1 MSNIYVS
8 EPRTSGK
15 VVLETTAGD
24 IEIELWSKEA
34 PKACRNFI
42 QLCLEGYYNSTIF
55 HRVVPGWI
63 VQGGDPTGTGEGG
76 ESVYGTP
83 FTDEFHSRLRF
94 TRRGLLAM
102 ANAGPNDNGSQF
114 FITLAP
120 TPELN
125 KKHTIF
131 GTVVGD
137 TLFTALK
144 LGEGEIDKETERP
157 TAPKS
162 IKATRVLDNPFTD
175 IAIRAQP
182 RETTLD
188 SIETEA
194 LAALPLAKKKKKNKV
209 INSKKLLSF
218 AADDDDD
225 DVDFAFGNTIGG
237 SSKQTNN
244 QTFMKSSHDLLDSDP
259 TLSKRSDDLSG
270 SAAQSSR
277 PNYSEIITATPGEK
291 TVETKSE
298 SDSLN
303 HPCSSKTVNDQIKQ
317 AEEDIRK
324 LTERKTHQ
332 KPQQEAGSLKDTI
345 QNIDRGEAKGGS
357 LSDML
362 SRYKANKEERS
373 GASRKRNRK
382 NEDDIFARLNSF
394 QAKIRKTKKPEQQ
407 HPKLCDRDNQNCSLH
422 GVLNCKS
429 CQPSEPSEYL
439 DLGNGSSK
447 EQSDGSWLSH
457 KLKFHDKQSS
467 SEYAPKVD
475 DYVVIDPREKR

>member
-8 EPRTSGK
+8 EPPTSGK
-15 VVLETTAGD
+15 VILETTAGD

-42 QLCLEGYYNSTIF
+42 QLCLEGYYNATIF

-76 ESVYGTP
+76 ESVYGAP
-83 FTDEFHSRLRF
+83 FADEFHSRLRF
-94 TRRGLLAM
+94 TRRGILAM

-137 TLFTALK
+137 SLFTALK

-162 IKATRVLDNPFTD
+162 IKATRVLDNPFPE
-175 IAIRAQP
+175 IVPRARPQ
-182 RETTLD
+182 EVLSSG
-188 SIETEA
+188 SIHTEA
-194 LAALPLAKKKKKNKV
+194 LASIPAAKKKKIKV

-225 DVDFAFGNTIGG
+225 DDYDDAFAAGTPAGKIE
-237 SSKQTNN
+237 KQATNR
-244 QTFMKSSHDLLDSDP
+244 TFMKSSHDLLESDP
-259 TLSKRSDDLSG
+259 TLSKNTHDLSG
-270 SAAQSSR
+270 STAQNHRPDGPRTSAATVDQSNPVSKAE
-277 PNYSEIITATPGEK
+277 PESPGHLHGNNS
-291 TVETKSE
+291 VS
-298 SDSLN
+298 
-303 HPCSSKTVNDQIKQ
+303 DQIKQ

-324 LTERKTHQ
+324 LSERKTGVKDKTQ
-332 KPQQEAGSLKDTI
+332 DKPQSDTKSGSL
-345 QNIDRGEAKGGS
+345 A
-357 LSDML
+357 DML
-362 SRYKANKEERS
+362 SRYKTKNDDRS
-373 GASRKRNRK
+373 GSSRKRNKR

-394 QAKIRKTKKPEQQ
+394 QAKIRKTKGPEQ
-407 HPKLCDRDNQNCSLH
+407 HLSKSSERSKQNCSLH
-422 GVLNCKS
+422 GVFDCKT
-429 CQPSEPSEYL
+429 CQPNEPSNYRN
-439 DLGNGSSK
+439 LGNGSSRDHN
-447 EQSDGSWLSH
+447 DGDWLSH
-457 KLKFHDKQSS
+457 KLVFQNSAEKPSA

-475 DYVVIDPREKR
+475 DYVVIDPREGK